1 MNRARFSCPEQGEY
15 INSISGTM
23 HIKDNITWV
32 SESLRQSR
40 RRSLALG
47 VDHLQLPSPPAP
59 RCQSASCRV
68 AVAALPPSDVVAAFP
83 ARAVV
88 LFSSHAAD
96 AARSSRTA
104 AADRYSG
111 PICETPPW
119 LQLGFGG
126 GDGKRKGKGRS
137 LSISRTEGSLKVCLV
152 GLWRWMKAC
161 CELWKK
167 LLWIVSYKKAKSCL
181 VESAMSPW
189 NWQKMTV
196 VPLNSREFI

>member
-23 HIKDNITWV
+23 HIKDNITKV

-68 AVAALPPSDVVAAFP
+68 AAAALPPSDAVAAFP

-88 LFSSHAAD
+88 LFSSRAAD

-111 PICETPPW
+111 PICETPP
-119 LQLGFGG
+119 
-126 GDGKRKGKGRS
+126 
-137 LSISRTEGSLKVCLV
+137 
-152 GLWRWMKAC
+152 
-161 CELWKK
+161 
-167 LLWIVSYKKAKSCL
+167 
-181 VESAMSPW
+181 
-189 NWQKMTV
+189 
-196 VPLNSREFI
+196 